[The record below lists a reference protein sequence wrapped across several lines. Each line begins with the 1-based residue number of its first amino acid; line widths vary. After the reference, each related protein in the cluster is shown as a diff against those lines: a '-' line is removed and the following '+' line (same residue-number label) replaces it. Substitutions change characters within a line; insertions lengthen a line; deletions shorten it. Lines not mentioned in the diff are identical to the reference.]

1 MTDVKHMKWWGWGV
15 EGVAFEHEDKPGFA
29 PFILENLALD
39 LHTATKVGM
48 PDFDGVTVAKSL
60 ATAAFT
66 KSLSDIVG
74 VSNVSTDKMERV
86 VHAYGKSLRD
96 LVRIRA
102 NQIERTPDVVVYPET
117 ESEIQQIVDI
127 AVAANAVIIPFGG
140 GSNIGG
146 SLEPLRT
153 EKRIVISL
161 DMGRMNRVLE
171 IDSDA
176 GLARIQA
183 GALGPDL
190 EEQLAGKGWTIGHFP
205 DSFTHST
212 LGGWIATRSSGMQSD
227 KYGDI
232 ADITRGL
239 RLVRPGGT
247 VVIRPIPS
255 ASNGPSVRE
264 MILGSEGRLG
274 IVTEAW
280 VQVHRVPA
288 KRDVYAYFFPNFE
301 TGLRAMQ
308 EIAESDAAPSITRVS
323 DNMETRFSLATSKES
338 HGVTKFV
345 SGTVLPAIFRSKGWN
360 LDDICLSFIGYEGS
374 ERHAKLQKKLVDR
387 IVKKYNGMGVGTGPG
402 ILYDQKKFDTP
413 YIRDFLLDRGAAGD
427 VSESAAPW
435 SKLLGLHDGVV
446 KAAHE
451 AFDKIG
457 RKGVIISHLSHSY
470 HSGACLYF
478 TFGFVFGKDAL
489 HDYDIVKS
497 AIQQAFIDNGGSIS
511 HHHGVG
517 LEHAPWLEDDI
528 SATGVSVLQGLFD
541 SADPKGN
548 FNPGKVI
555 AVPGLDQGNSGSAL
569 KAAAAPK
576 ATAVP
581 KVTAAPA
588 PKATATAA
596 PAPKA
601 TPRRPAAKT
610 AAAGQVAKAATT
622 NSAAKPNTAAK
633 PSAAVKPSA
642 AKPATAKPAGKTA
655 AAATAAPA
663 SPASKPAAAKT
674 AATPTAAPKR
684 TAGSAAKTK
693 VNAAK

>member
-1 MTDVKHMKWWGWGV
+1 VTDVQHMKWWGWGL
-15 EGVAFEHEDKPGFA
+15 EGIAFHHEDKPGFA
-29 PFILENLALD
+29 PFILEQLALD
-39 LHTATKVGM
+39 LHAVAPTGM
-48 PDFDGVTVAKSL
+48 PSFDKVTVEKSL
-60 ATAAFT
+60 ISPTFSKVLA
-66 KSLSDIVG
+66 DIVG
-74 VSNVSTDKMERV
+74 ADNVTTDKMERV

-102 NQIERTPDVVVYPET
+102 NQIERTPDVVVYPAT
-117 ESEIQQIVDI
+117 EPEVQQIVDA
-127 AVAANAVIIPFGG
+127 AVKADAVLIPFGG

-153 EKRIVISL
+153 EKRVVISL
-161 DMGRMNRVLE
+161 DMGRMNKLLE

-190 EEQLAGKGWTIGHFP
+190 EDQLAAQGWTIGHFP

-247 VVIRPIPS
+247 LVIRPIPS

-274 IVTEAW
+274 VVTEAW
-280 VQVHRVPA
+280 VQVHRIPA

-301 TGLRAMQ
+301 TGLKAMQ
-308 EIAESDAAPSITRVS
+308 EIAESDAAPTITRVS

-338 HGVTKFV
+338 HGITKFV

-360 LDDICLSFIGYEGS
+360 LDEICLSFIGYEGS
-374 ERHAKLQKKLVDR
+374 ERHAKLQKKLVDK
-387 IVKKYNGMGVGTGPG
+387 IVKKYNGMGVGKGPG

-435 SKLLGLHDGVV
+435 SKLQVLHDGAVS
-446 KAAHE
+446 AAHD
-451 AFDKIG
+451 AFDRIG
-457 RKGVIISHLSHSY
+457 AQGVIISHLSHSY

-478 TFGFVFGKDAL
+478 TFGFKFGKDAL
-489 HDYDIVKS
+489 GDYDIVKS
-497 AIQQAFIDNGGSIS
+497 AIQQSFIDNGGSIS

-528 SATGVSVLQGLFD
+528 SPSGIAVMQGLFD
-541 SADPKGN
+541 AVDPKGN
-548 FNPGKVI
+548 FNPGKII
-555 AVPGLDQGNSGSAL
+555 AAPGLDQGNSGSAL
-569 KAAAAPK
+569 KH
-576 ATAVP
+576 
-581 KVTAAPA
+581 
-588 PKATATAA
+588 
-596 PAPKA
+596 
-601 TPRRPAAKT
+601 T
-610 AAAGQVAKAATT
+610 AAARSAKARVSKVASEGT
-622 NSAAKPNTAAK
+622 SARA
-633 PSAAVKPSA
+633 SGS
-642 AKPATAKPAGKTA
+642 TAKA
-655 AAATAAPA
+655 
-663 SPASKPAAAKT
+663 
-674 AATPTAAPKR
+674 
-684 TAGSAAKTK
+684 K

>member
-1 MTDVKHMKWWGWGV
+1 VTEQKSTHADVKHMKWWGWGV
-15 EGVAFEHEDKPGFA
+15 EGVAFHHEDKPGFA

-39 LHTATKVGM
+39 LHSAEVVGQ
-48 PDFDGVTVAKSL
+48 PDFDAVTVATSL
-60 ATAAFT
+60 ATPAFIAT
-66 KSLSDIVG
+66 LSGIVG
-74 VSNVSTDKMERV
+74 ADNVTTDKMERV
-86 VHAYGKSLRD
+86 VHAYGKSMRD

-102 NQIERTPDVVVYPET
+102 NEIERTPDVVVYPE
-117 ESEIQQIVDI
+117 SEEQIQRIVDSVI
-127 AVAANAVIIPFGG
+127 EQDAVIIPFGG

-161 DMGRMNRVLE
+161 DMGRMNKVLE

-176 GLARIQA
+176 GLARIEA

-190 EEQLAGKGWTIGHFP
+190 EDQLAARGWTIGHFP

-255 ASNGPSVRE
+255 VSNGPSVRE

-301 TGLRAMQ
+301 TGLKAMQ
-308 EIAESDAAPSITRVS
+308 EISESDATPSITRVS

-345 SGTVLPAIFRSKGWN
+345 SGTVLPAIFKSKGWN

-374 ERHAKLQKKLVDR
+374 ERHAKLQKKLVDA
-387 IVKKYNGMGVGTGPG
+387 IVRKHNGMGVGKGPG

-435 SKLLGLHDGVV
+435 SKLQGLHDGVV
-446 KAAHE
+446 AAAHS

-478 TFGFVFGKDAL
+478 TFGFVFGKDAIG
-489 HDYDIVKS
+489 DYDIVKS

-528 SATGVSVLQGLFD
+528 SATGVGVLQGLFD
-541 SADPKGN
+541 AVDPGGN
-548 FNPGKVI
+548 FNPGKI
-555 AVPGLDQGNSGSAL
+555 IPSPGLDQGNSGGAL
-569 KAAAAPK
+569 KSDVIPTGSTKAPARKAAPRK
-576 ATAVP
+576 STAGV
-581 KVTAAPA
+581 
-588 PKATATAA
+588 
-596 PAPKA
+596 
-601 TPRRPAAKT
+601 
-610 AAAGQVAKAATT
+610 G
-622 NSAAKPNTAAK
+622 
-633 PSAAVKPSA
+633 AVK
-642 AKPATAKPAGKTA
+642 
-655 AAATAAPA
+655 
-663 SPASKPAAAKT
+663 
-674 AATPTAAPKR
+674 
-684 TAGSAAKTK
+684 
-693 VNAAK
+693 

>member
-1 MTDVKHMKWWGWGV
+1 VTDVAHMKWWGWGV
-15 EGVAFEHEDKPGFA
+15 EGVAFHHEDKPGFA
-29 PFILENLALD
+29 PFILEQLALD
-39 LHTATKVGM
+39 LHAVEPSGQ
-48 PDFDGVTVAKSL
+48 PSFDKVTVAKSL
-60 ATAAFT
+60 ISAPFQ
-66 KSLSDIVG
+66 KSLVDIVG
-74 VSNVSTDKMERV
+74 AEYVTTDKLERV

-102 NQIERTPDVVVYPET
+102 NQIERTPDVVVYPANEA
-117 ESEIQQIVDI
+117 EIQKIVDA
-127 AVAANAVIIPFGG
+127 AVKANAVIIPFGG

-153 EKRIVISL
+153 EKRVVLSL
-161 DMGRMNRVLE
+161 DLGRLNKVLE

-190 EEQLAGKGWTIGHFP
+190 EEQLTALGWTIGHFP

-264 MILGSEGRLG
+264 LILGSEGRLG

-288 KRDVYAYFFPNFE
+288 KRDVYAYFFPDFA
-301 TGLRAMQ
+301 TGLKAMQ
-308 EIAESDAAPSITRVS
+308 EISESDATPSITRVS

-345 SGTVLPAIFRSKGWN
+345 SGTVLPAIFKSKGWN
-360 LDDICLSFIGYEGS
+360 LDEICLSFIGYEGS

-387 IVKKYNGMGVGTGPG
+387 IVKKYNGMGVGKGPG

-435 SKLLGLHDGVV
+435 SKLQKLHDGAVD
-446 KAAHE
+446 AAHD
-451 AFDKIG
+451 AFKKIG
-457 RKGVIISHLSHSY
+457 AQGVIISHLSHSY

-478 TFGFVFGKDAL
+478 TFGFKFGKDAL
-489 HDYDIVKS
+489 GDYDIVKS
-497 AIQQAFIDNGGSIS
+497 AIQQSFIDNGGSIS

-528 SATGVSVLQGLFD
+528 SATGVAVLQGVFD
-541 SADPKGN
+541 SADPNGN
-548 FNPGKVI
+548 FNPGKII
-555 AVPGLDQGNSGSAL
+555 AAPGLDQGNSGGAL
-569 KAAAAPK
+569 KKSSTGAAGRAKAPVAKPTPTKSTPARAASVKSASVKSASGQPAGSAPK
-576 ATAVP
+576 A
-581 KVTAAPA
+581 KVTAA
-588 PKATATAA
+588 K
-596 PAPKA
+596 
-601 TPRRPAAKT
+601 
-610 AAAGQVAKAATT
+610 
-622 NSAAKPNTAAK
+622 
-633 PSAAVKPSA
+633 
-642 AKPATAKPAGKTA
+642 
-655 AAATAAPA
+655 
-663 SPASKPAAAKT
+663 
-674 AATPTAAPKR
+674 
-684 TAGSAAKTK
+684 
-693 VNAAK
+693 